1 MDLPKPIEVFI
12 KIFSKLPG
20 MGPRQITRLAF
31 WLLHQKKE
39 SQNNF
44 YHAFVNLFSKT
55 QVCPNCFF
63 ITEVKQGEKISDNK
77 LCKICDDPRRDKSII
92 CVVEKETDLLS
103 IEKTNKYHGA
113 YHVLGRLLSEI
124 DENKKLRITIP
135 QLLLR
140 IKKAQTSNHP
150 IKEAILALSPTSEG
164 NLTTYSLEKS
174 IKDLDDK
181 IKITRLARG
190 LPQGGEVE
198 FADAETLINAL
209 EGRK

>member
-1 MDLPKPIEVFI
+1 MDLPKPIRDFVN
-12 KIFSKLPG
+12 IFSKLPG
-20 MGPRQITRLAF
+20 MGPRQTTRLAF

-39 SQNNF
+39 TQNNF

-55 QVCPNCFF
+55 QLCPNCFF
-63 ITEVKQGEKISDNK
+63 ISEIEQEKKSSNNK
-77 LCKICDDPRRDKSII
+77 LCKICEDPQRNKSII
-92 CVVEKETDLLS
+92 CVVEKESDLLS
-103 IEKTNKYHGA
+103 IEKTNKYHGV
-113 YHVLGRLLSEI
+113 YHVLGSLLSEI
-124 DENKKLRITIP
+124 DKNKKLKTTIP

-140 IKKAQTSNHP
+140 IKKAQASNNP
-150 IKEAILALSPTSEG
+150 IKEVILALNPTSEG

-198 FADAETLINAL
+198 FADTETLINAL